1 VILVDTSAWIAFF
14 RGEQPVADEVDALIL
29 DNQVALCGPILT
41 ELVRGLRTNERRSVL
56 PLLEGCELLSQP
68 ADLWTEAGELGA
80 VLRKRGAAVKTL
92 DLLIAAYALA
102 HSAPLLSLDADFVT
116 MQKVGVPLHLVH

>member
-1 VILVDTSAWIAFF
+1 M
-14 RGEQPVADEVDALIL
+14 
-29 DNQVALCGPILT
+29 ALCGPVLT
-41 ELVRGLRTNERRSVL
+41 ELVRGLRANERRTVL
-56 PLLEGCELLSQP
+56 PLIEGCELLSQP

-80 VLRKRGAAVKTL
+80 LLRKRGAAVKTL
-92 DLLIAAYALA
+92 DLLIAVYGLA